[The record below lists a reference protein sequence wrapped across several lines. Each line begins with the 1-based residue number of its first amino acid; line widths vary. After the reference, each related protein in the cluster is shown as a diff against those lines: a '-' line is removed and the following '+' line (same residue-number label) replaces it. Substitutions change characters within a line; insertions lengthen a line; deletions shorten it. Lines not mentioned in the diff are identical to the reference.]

1 MGISSLCIYYPLR
14 IGKREQAE
22 QYIKATTKRGRSRTK
37 YQKYELIPV
46 NLLCAHVFRSLDDYE
61 IFIPDALEGDFTVKD
76 FSAKTKIRG
85 RDAYLA
91 VYSLCDL
98 GFFEE
103 SGKIGRAKAFRK
115 TY

>member
-22 QYIKATTKRGRSRTK
+22 QYIKATTKRGCSRTK

-61 IFIPDALEGDFTVKD
+61 IFILSYMGIANVIFTLLSTTVTIVITIVK
-76 FSAKTKIRG
+76 AKKEI
-85 RDAYLA
+85 
-91 VYSLCDL
+91 
-98 GFFEE
+98 
-103 SGKIGRAKAFRK
+103 K
-115 TY
+115 

>member
-22 QYIKATTKRGRSRTK
+22 QYIKATTKMGRSRTK

-61 IFIPDALEGDFTVKD
+61 ILILSYMVIANEIFTLLSTTFAIVITIVK
-76 FSAKTKIRG
+76 AKKEI
-85 RDAYLA
+85 
-91 VYSLCDL
+91 
-98 GFFEE
+98 
-103 SGKIGRAKAFRK
+103 K
-115 TY
+115 

>member
-61 IFIPDALEGDFTVKD
+61 IFILSYMGIANEIFTLLSTTVAIVITIIK
-76 FSAKTKIRG
+76 AKKEI
-85 RDAYLA
+85 
-91 VYSLCDL
+91 
-98 GFFEE
+98 
-103 SGKIGRAKAFRK
+103 K
-115 TY
+115 

>member
-22 QYIKATTKRGRSRTK
+22 QYIKATTKMGRSRTK

-61 IFIPDALEGDFTVKD
+61 ILILSYMVIANEIFTLLSTTVATLITSVK
-76 FSAKTKIRG
+76 AKKEI
-85 RDAYLA
+85 
-91 VYSLCDL
+91 
-98 GFFEE
+98 
-103 SGKIGRAKAFRK
+103 K
-115 TY
+115 

>member
-22 QYIKATTKRGRSRTK
+22 QYIKATTKMGRSRTK

-61 IFIPDALEGDFTVKD
+61 ILILSYMVIANEIFTLLSTTVATLITIVK
-76 FSAKTKIRG
+76 AKKEI
-85 RDAYLA
+85 
-91 VYSLCDL
+91 
-98 GFFEE
+98 
-103 SGKIGRAKAFRK
+103 K
-115 TY
+115 